1 MNKPVSREDLG
12 AFMDQLLAVD
22 RFVDYGPNGLQVEGR
37 ETIEKVAFAVS
48 ATAHS
53 VAAARDLGAGALV
66 AHHGLLWNFQG
77 PKPLVGPFAR
87 RVFPLVKGGI
97 NLYAYHLPLDAHPVI
112 GNAARLAYL
121 LGVEQWFPFGDY
133 KGSPTGVWGFF
144 SAPATPLMLQ
154 DQLKVILNHEVIMAT
169 PDPDRPLQR
178 IGIITGGA
186 NSEWKRAAD
195 SGLDAFLT
203 GEMSEHDWH
212 ESQEAGVTML
222 AGGHHATE
230 QFGIKALMAAVSEQF
245 AVECVYI
252 PSDNPA

>member
-1 MNKPVSREDLG
+1 MSETVSREALRV
-12 AFMDQLLAVD
+12 FLDQLLAVD
-22 RFVDYGPNGLQVEGR
+22 RFCDYGPNGLQVEGR
-37 ETIEKVAFAVS
+37 EKIKKVVFAVS

-66 AHHGLLWNFQG
+66 VHHGLLWNFQG
-77 PKPLVGPFAR
+77 PKPLVGPYAR
-87 RVFPLVKGGI
+87 RVFPLVKGDI

-112 GNAARLAYL
+112 GNAARLADL
-121 LGVEQWFPFGDY
+121 LGLDQWFPFGDY
-133 KGSPTGVWGFF
+133 KGSPTGVWGSF
-144 SAPATPLMLQ
+144 PALTTPRMMKE
-154 DQLKVILNHEVIMAT
+154 QLKVLLNHEVLMAT

-195 SGLDAFLT
+195 SGLDAYLT

-212 ESQEAGVTML
+212 ESQEAGITML

>member
-1 MNKPVSREDLG
+1 MNKLVRREDLG

-22 RFVDYGPNGLQVEGR
+22 RFVDYVPNGLQVEGR

-66 AHHGLLWNFQG
+66 VHHGLLWNFQG

-121 LGVEQWFPFGDY
+121 LGVEQWSHDAGRRA
-133 KGSPTGVWGFF
+133 SCHRAVWYQGFDGRGF
-144 SAPATPLMLQ
+144 RT
-154 DQLKVILNHEVIMAT
+154 VC
-169 PDPDRPLQR
+169 R
-178 IGIITGGA
+178 
-186 NSEWKRAAD
+186 
-195 SGLDAFLT
+195 
-203 GEMSEHDWH
+203 
-212 ESQEAGVTML
+212 
-222 AGGHHATE
+222 
-230 QFGIKALMAAVSEQF
+230 
-245 AVECVYI
+245 
-252 PSDNPA
+252 